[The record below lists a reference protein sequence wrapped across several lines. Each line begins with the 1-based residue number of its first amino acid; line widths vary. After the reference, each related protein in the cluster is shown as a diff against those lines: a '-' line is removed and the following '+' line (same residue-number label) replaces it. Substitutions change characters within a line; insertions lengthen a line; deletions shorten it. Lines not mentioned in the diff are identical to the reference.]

1 MIGRGA
7 HSLAALAIASST
19 GRSPSD
25 QEVDALVKAYAA
37 HYAAHPVD
45 KTRLYAGVREGLAS
59 DGRDGGATRGD
70 ALRG

>member
-25 QEVDALVKAYAA
+25 QEVDALVKAQ
-37 HYAAHPVD
+37 
-45 KTRLYAGVREGLAS
+45 AGAGDAGGG